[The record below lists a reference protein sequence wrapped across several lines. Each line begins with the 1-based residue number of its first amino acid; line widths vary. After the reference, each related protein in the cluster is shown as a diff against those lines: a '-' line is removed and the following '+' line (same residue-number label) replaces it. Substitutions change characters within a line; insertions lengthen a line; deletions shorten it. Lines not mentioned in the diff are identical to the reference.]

1 VPGERVKMAKRA
13 ASKEDLHDYLLAE
26 IKKVY
31 GSQQALADKLNLT
44 QPNISRKL
52 KMPSKKFLRELSRA
66 GINVP
71 ETDGDLPHL
80 SSISSSQDNSG
91 GPLNSMSRENNLLEM
106 VNERIDKLFIEIG
119 KVMSRMETLELEVKK
134 IKPGTARKK

>member
-1 VPGERVKMAKRA
+1 MAKRA

-71 ETDGDLPHL
+71 EAGEDLPHL
-80 SSISSSQDNSG
+80 SSISSQDNSG

-119 KVMSRMETLELEVKK
+119 KVMSRMETLEMELMKFKK
-134 IKPGTARKK
+134 GTARKK